1 MILSLVHHWATFDK
15 YWLLQTNNT
24 STKDAV
30 LEMLWPSHAAITIW
44 PSSNL
49 VKILTFSLFFCFLHI
64 SFEDKMFTCSVS
76 GHNMPYY
83 MAPWVYSQW
92 TSVLHLNNIIFRFSA
107 GVMTFCTSLSSC
119 AFSLCYFILLHNLWT
134 SLVSFL
140 SVITN
145 IYIYIYIPVERH
157 SKKH

>member
-49 VKILTFSLFFCFLHI
+49 VKILTFSLFSASYISALKIKCSLALSVVIICLITWLHGC
-64 SFEDKMFTCSVS
+64 T
-76 GHNMPYY
+76 
-83 MAPWVYSQW
+83 SQW